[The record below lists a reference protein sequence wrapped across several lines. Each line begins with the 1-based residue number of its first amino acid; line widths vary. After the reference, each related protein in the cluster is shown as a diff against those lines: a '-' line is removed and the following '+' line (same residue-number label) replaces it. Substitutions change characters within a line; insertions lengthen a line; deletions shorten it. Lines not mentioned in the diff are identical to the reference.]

1 MFKKLIL
8 TKKYTLKNKKGV
20 YICILYLISKIMKV
34 KKKKEKTILEN
45 ISKTVVTLGNLVS
58 YL

>member
-34 KKKKEKTILEN
+34 KKKKEKTI
-45 ISKTVVTLGNLVS
+45 
-58 YL
+58 